1 MTSRASTRG
10 GTHFENRHSQKIA
23 DFASITCG
31 PHRRSRS
38 CASIAG
44 STARRGAGITRPTM
58 PRSLVNLGS
67 ETARPV
73 NQCFESLSQKL
84 TCLLV
89 GKFPALVEFSDAV
102 IDHH

>member
-10 GTHFENRHSQKIA
+10 GTHFENRRSQKTA
-23 DFASITCG
+23 GFASITCG
-31 PHRRSRS
+31 PHRRSPS

-44 STARRGAGITRPTM
+44 STARRVDGTIRQTTHPSSAT
-58 PRSLVNLGS
+58 LGS

-73 NQCFESLSQKL
+73 NQRFKSLSQKL

-89 GKFPALVEFSDAV
+89 DEFPALVEFSDAV
-102 IDHH
+102 